1 MIRAKF
7 HTIGGEILLAACDCE
22 LFGKKI
28 NDESGISLN
37 LQGKFYDGAEVTEE
51 EFCNML
57 AQATSANLVGQKVV
71 GIAVKHNEVDPESV
85 KEVAGVPHALLFY
98 M

>member
-7 HTIGGEILLAACDCE
+7 HNIGGEILLAACDLE
-22 LFGKKI
+22 LFGKTI
-28 NDESGISLN
+28 DDPTGLSLN
-37 LQGKFYDGAEVTEE
+37 MQGGFYDGPEVTEE

-57 AQATSANLVGQKVV
+57 AQATSANLVGERVV
-71 GIAVKHNEVDPESV
+71 KIAVQQNEIDPENV
-85 KEVAGVPHALLFY
+85 KEVAGVPHALLFT